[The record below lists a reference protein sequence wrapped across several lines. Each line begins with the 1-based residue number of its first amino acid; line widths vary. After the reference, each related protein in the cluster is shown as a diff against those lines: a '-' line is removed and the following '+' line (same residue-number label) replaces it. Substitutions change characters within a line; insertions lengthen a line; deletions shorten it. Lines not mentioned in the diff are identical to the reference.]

1 MFFFSIL
8 SLGQLYHLND
18 DRIKSLTVDPLPGFP
33 MQNLTVP
40 TQIIRLLLRELIL
53 GGGSDGSAA
62 GKSPEVQAE
71 IADWLTQVVVLDVG
85 EFGSAVYPSLLDE
98 EKACIG
104 SLLGYVQ

>member
-1 MFFFSIL
+1 M
-8 SLGQLYHLND
+8 SLGQLYRLND

-33 MQNLTVP
+33 VQNLTVP

-53 GGGSDGSAA
+53 GGGSAA
-62 GKSPEVQAE
+62 GKYPEVQAE
-71 IADWLTQVVVLDVG
+71 IANWLKQVVVSDVG

-104 SLLGYVQ
+104 SLLGYAQ